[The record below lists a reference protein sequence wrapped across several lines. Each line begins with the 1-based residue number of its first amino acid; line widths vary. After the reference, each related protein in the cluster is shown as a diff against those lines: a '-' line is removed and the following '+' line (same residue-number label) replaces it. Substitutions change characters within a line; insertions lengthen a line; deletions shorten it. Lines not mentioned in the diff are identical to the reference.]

1 MKVLSYIL
9 VIAFLFLLLGRT
21 EIKVNPFSIHIE
33 GWRNS
38 VGWILII
45 AGTMFLN
52 EDSRIKGYKEAIVDS
67 VEYLKTQISSDDNR
81 N

>member
-1 MKVLSYIL
+1 MKLLSYIL

-52 EDSRIKGYKEAIVDS
+52 EDYRIKGYKEAIVDS
-67 VEYLKTQISSDDNR
+67 VEYLKTQISNYDNR